1 MELIFDT
8 DKVVGSTVDKYI
20 SSHNYKID
28 ITLHTVTGYMFNNAI
43 LQNVYYH
50 HRNGTSDYYIVNGT
64 LSDNNTTWQG
74 TIYTYN
80 TSDYISIDIANQ
92 IVSSGY
98 IVSVV
103 NNIANTTETHNITN
117 NVLTIQIVGNL
128 ENYKFTTIP
137 SATYINQLNETETV
151 NFTVTYENDTAT
163 ATVTITN
170 YNTNQNVTV
179 TVNGVYE
186 QYINIINNIND
197 TTETHTFTSKDI
209 NLTVTTNYNYYKF
222 NSLYVTYT
230 DTNNIEVTLNLTL
243 NQNENV
249 GTITLTNVN
258 YNANVNIYGAIVLN
272 VNIVNNIDSQNTQ
285 LNYDLVN
292 NDLHINLIGLLTDYE
307 FYNPKVIFDNTE
319 IDGVIN
325 DYTVTFIVEN
335 ADLTK
340 TYTIIGTYLYTITVD
355 YVINN
360 CVVTPLNLKVNSNSI
375 VTITATPNEYFIFEN
390 QPYLRLQTLT
400 DRPDISFVNNTLTFD
415 FSTVENFENLTR
427 VIIYAVATIDNAL
440 IDKYGSV
447 YAYLVTIKNLTDFA
461 KIRFITVTSGTA
473 SREIDKGIYI
483 KSLKRIY
490 LNNIFAVDNNIRL
503 GNYVTD
509 IIAKSVINDT
519 VTLDCGNIII
529 PSYSNNA
536 TDFQNEYN
544 LFLPFYGFY
553 KIDKSFTG
561 KTLNVS
567 YICNLI
573 NGLSIITLKADNYI
587 IDKLECNIATD
598 ILYKTTDKTHVQTDG
613 NITNNITNLKGLE
626 PYLNVKYYTDL
637 NQNIYNSDCIRAVL
651 NTFSGFIR
659 VSELTNFINNSI
671 TENEYKEIIDLLNNG
686 VFIEN

>member
-8 DKVVGSTVDKYI
+8 DKVKGSTVNTYI
-20 SSHNYKID
+20 SSHNYKVE
-28 ITLHTVTGYMFNNAI
+28 ITLHTVDGYMFNNAVFSK
-43 LQNVYYH
+43 VYYH
-50 HRNGTSDYYIVNGT
+50 HRNGNTGYYSVEGV
-64 LSDNNTTWQG
+64 LSDNNTTWTG

-80 TSDYISIDIANQ
+80 TSDYIGFDIADL
-92 IVSSGY
+92 IVSIGY

-103 NNIANTTETHNITN
+103 NNIANTTETHTITD
-117 NVLTIQIVGNL
+117 VLTIQITGNL

-137 SATYINQLNETETV
+137 TATYINQLNETETV
-151 NFTVTYENDTAT
+151 NFSVTYENETAT
-163 ATVTITN
+163 AKVTITN
-170 YNTNQNVTV
+170 YNTNQNITV
-179 TVNGVYE
+179 TITGVYE

-197 TTETHTFTSKDI
+197 TTETHTFTGNDI

-230 DTNNIEVTLNLTL
+230 DTNNIEVTRNLTL
-243 NQNENV
+243 NQKENY

-258 YNANVNIYGAIVLN
+258 YNANVNVYGAIVLN
-272 VNIVNNIDSQNTQ
+272 VNIVNNIDSQNTK

-292 NDLHINLIGLLTDYE
+292 NDLHISLSGLLTDYE
-307 FYNPKVIFDNTE
+307 FYDPKVIFDNTE

-325 DYTVTFIVEN
+325 ENTAIFIVEN

-340 TYTIIGTYLYTITVD
+340 TYTVTGQYLRTLTVD

-360 CVVTPLNLKVNSNSI
+360 CIVTPLNLKVNKSTVI
-375 VTITATPNEYFIFEN
+375 TITATPNEYFIFET

-400 DRPDISFVNNTLTFD
+400 GAQDISFVNNTITFD

-427 VIIYAVATIDNAL
+427 IIIYANAQIDNAQ

-447 YAYLVTIKNLTDFA
+447 YLYIVSINNLTDFA
-461 KIRFITVTSGTA
+461 KIRFETVTSGGV

-490 LNNIFAVDNNIRL
+490 LNNIFAVDNNIKL

-509 IIAKSVINDT
+509 IVAKSVINDT
-519 VTLDCGNIII
+519 VTLNFGNIII
-529 PSYSNNA
+529 PSYSNNV

-553 KIDKSFTG
+553 KIDNSFIGKS
-561 KTLNVS
+561 LNVS

-573 NGLSIITLKADNYI
+573 NGLAIITLKADNYI
-587 IDKLECNIATD
+587 IDKLECNITTD
-598 ILYKTTDKTHVQTDG
+598 ILYKTTDKTQIETNG
-613 NITNNITNLKGLE
+613 NITNNIANLKGLE

-637 NQNIYNSDCIRAVL
+637 NQNIYNSDCKHDKIK
-651 NTFSGFIR
+651 NFSGFIKC
-659 VSELTNFINNSI
+659 
-671 TENEYKEIIDLLNNG
+671 KEIFFNNPNLKN
-686 VFIEN
+686 VEELIKNELENGIIV

>member
-8 DKVVGSTVDKYI
+8 DKVNGSTVNTYI
-20 SSHNYKID
+20 SSHNYKVE
-28 ITLHTVTGYMFNNAI
+28 ITLHTVTGYMFNNAVFT
-43 LQNVYYH
+43 NVYYH
-50 HRNGTSDYYIVNGT
+50 HRNGNTGYYSVEGI
-64 LSDNNTTWQG
+64 LSDNNTTWTG

-80 TSDYISIDIANQ
+80 TSDYVGFDIADL
-92 IVSSGY
+92 IVTSAY

-103 NNIANTTETHNITN
+103 NNIANTNETHNITN
-117 NVLTIQIVGNL
+117 NVLTIEIVGNL

-137 SATYINQLNETETV
+137 AATYINQLNETETV
-151 NFTVTYENDTAT
+151 NFAVTYENNKAT

-170 YNTNQNVTV
+170 YNTNQNIIVTV
-179 TVNGVYE
+179 SGVYE

-197 TTETHTFTSKDI
+197 TTETHTFTSNDI

-230 DTNNIEVTLNLTL
+230 DTNNIEVTRNLTL
-243 NQNENV
+243 NQKENV

-258 YNANVNIYGAIVLN
+258 YNANVNVYGAIVLN
-272 VNIVNNIDSQNTQ
+272 VNIVNNIDNQNTQ
-285 LNYDLVN
+285 LNYDLIN
-292 NDLHINLIGLLTDYE
+292 DDLHISLTGLLTDYE
-307 FYNPKVIFDNTE
+307 FYDPKVIFDNTE

-325 DYTVTFIVEN
+325 ENTAIFIVEN

-340 TYTIIGTYLYTITVD
+340 TYTITGKYLYTITVE

-360 CVVTPLNLKVNSNSI
+360 CIVTPLNLKVNNSTVI
-375 VTITATPNEYFIFEN
+375 TITATPNEYFIFEK
-390 QPYLRLQTLT
+390 QPYLRLKTITGYQ
-400 DRPDISFVNNTLTFD
+400 DINFVDGELTFD
-415 FSTVENFENLTR
+415 FSTVENFENLTH
-427 VIIYAVATIDNAL
+427 IIVYSNAIVDNSV

-447 YAYLVTIKNLTDFA
+447 YLYIVSNENLTDFA
-461 KIRFITVTSGTA
+461 KIRFETVTSGGT

-490 LNNIFAVDNNIRL
+490 LNNIFTVDNNIRL

-519 VTLDCGNIII
+519 ITLNPGNIII

-553 KIDKSFTG
+553 KIDNSFVG
-561 KTLNVS
+561 KTLNVE

-573 NGLSIITLKADNYI
+573 NGLAIITLKADNYI
-587 IDKLECNIATD
+587 IDKLECNITTD
-598 ILYKTTDKTHVQTDG
+598 ILYETTDKTQVRTVG
-613 NITNNITNLKGLE
+613 NITNNIANLKGLE

-637 NQNIYNSDCIRAVL
+637 NQNIYNSDCKHDKVK
-651 NTFSGFIR
+651 NFSGFIKC
-659 VSELTNFINNSI
+659 
-671 TENEYKEIIDLLNNG
+671 KEIFFNNPNLKN
-686 VFIEN
+686 VEELIKNELENGIIV

>member
-8 DKVVGSTVDKYI
+8 DKVNGSTVNTYI
-20 SSHNYKID
+20 SSHNYKVE
-28 ITLHTVTGYMFNNAI
+28 ITLHTVTGYMFNNAVFT
-43 LQNVYYH
+43 NVYYH
-50 HRNGTSDYYIVNGT
+50 HRNGNTGYYSVEGI
-64 LSDNNTTWQG
+64 LSDNNTTWTG

-80 TSDYISIDIANQ
+80 TSDYVGFDIADL
-92 IVSSGY
+92 IVTSAY

-103 NNIANTTETHNITN
+103 NNIANTNETHNITN
-117 NVLTIQIVGNL
+117 NVLTIEIVGNL

-137 SATYINQLNETETV
+137 AATYINQLNETETV
-151 NFTVTYENDTAT
+151 NFAVTYENNKAT

-170 YNTNQNVTV
+170 YNTNQNIIVTV
-179 TVNGVYE
+179 SGVYE

-197 TTETHTFTSKDI
+197 TTETHTFTSNDI

-230 DTNNIEVTLNLTL
+230 DTNNIEVTRNLTL
-243 NQNENV
+243 NQKENV

-258 YNANVNIYGAIVLN
+258 YNANVNVYGAIVLN
-272 VNIVNNIDSQNTQ
+272 VNIVNNIDNQNTQ
-285 LNYDLVN
+285 LNYDLIN
-292 NDLHINLIGLLTDYE
+292 DDLHISLSGLLTDYE
-307 FYNPKVIFDNTE
+307 FYDPKVIFDNTE

-325 DYTVTFIVEN
+325 ENTAIFIVEN

-340 TYTIIGTYLYTITVD
+340 TYTITGKYLYTITVE

-360 CVVTPLNLKVNSNSI
+360 CIVTPLNLKVNNSTVI
-375 VTITATPNEYFIFEN
+375 TITATPNEYFIFEK
-390 QPYLRLQTLT
+390 QPYLRLKTITGYQ
-400 DRPDISFVNNTLTFD
+400 DINFVDGELTFD
-415 FSTVENFENLTR
+415 FSTVENFENLTH
-427 VIIYAVATIDNAL
+427 IIVYSNAIVDNSV

-447 YAYLVTIKNLTDFA
+447 YLYIVSNENLTDFA
-461 KIRFITVTSGTA
+461 KIRFETVTSGGT

-490 LNNIFAVDNNIRL
+490 LNNIFTVDNNIRL

-519 VTLDCGNIII
+519 ITLNPGNIII

-553 KIDKSFTG
+553 KIDNSFVG
-561 KTLNVS
+561 KTLNVE

-573 NGLSIITLKADNYI
+573 NGLAIITLKADNYI
-587 IDKLECNIATD
+587 IDKLECNITTD
-598 ILYKTTDKTHVQTDG
+598 ILYETTDKTQVRTVG
-613 NITNNITNLKGLE
+613 NITNNIANLKGLE

-637 NQNIYNSDCIRAVL
+637 NQNIYNSDCKHDKVK
-651 NTFSGFIR
+651 NFSGFIKC
-659 VSELTNFINNSI
+659 
-671 TENEYKEIIDLLNNG
+671 KEIFFNNPNLKN
-686 VFIEN
+686 VEELIKNELENGIIV

>member
-8 DKVVGSTVDKYI
+8 DKVNGSTVNTYI
-20 SSHNYKID
+20 SSHNYKVE
-28 ITLHTVTGYMFNNAI
+28 ITLHTVTGYMFNNAVFT
-43 LQNVYYH
+43 NVYYH
-50 HRNGTSDYYIVNGT
+50 HRNGNTGYYSVEGI
-64 LSDNNTTWQG
+64 LSDNNTTWTG

-80 TSDYISIDIANQ
+80 TSDYIGFDIADL
-92 IVSSGY
+92 IVTSAY

-103 NNIANTTETHNITN
+103 NNIANTNETHNITN
-117 NVLTIQIVGNL
+117 NVLTIEIAGNL

-137 SATYINQLNETETV
+137 AATYINQLNETETV
-151 NFTVTYENDTAT
+151 NFAVTYENNKAT

-170 YNTNQNVTV
+170 YNTNQNIIVTV
-179 TVNGVYE
+179 SGVYE

-197 TTETHTFTSKDI
+197 TTETHTFTSNDI

-230 DTNNIEVTLNLTL
+230 DTNNIEVTRNLTL
-243 NQNENV
+243 NQKENV

-258 YNANVNIYGAIVLN
+258 YNANVNVYGAIVLN
-272 VNIVNNIDSQNTQ
+272 VNIVNNIDNQNTQ
-285 LNYDLVN
+285 LNYDLIN
-292 NDLHINLIGLLTDYE
+292 DDLHISLSGLLTDYE
-307 FYNPKVIFDNTE
+307 FYDPKVIFDNTE

-325 DYTVTFIVEN
+325 ENTAIFIVEN

-340 TYTIIGTYLYTITVD
+340 TYTITGKYLYTITVE

-360 CVVTPLNLKVNSNSI
+360 CIVTPLNLKVNNSTVI
-375 VTITATPNEYFIFEN
+375 TITATPNEYFIFEK
-390 QPYLRLQTLT
+390 QPYLRLKTITGYQ
-400 DRPDISFVNNTLTFD
+400 DINFVDGELTFD
-415 FSTVENFENLTR
+415 FSTVENFENLTH
-427 VIIYAVATIDNAL
+427 IIVYSNAIVDNSV

-447 YAYLVTIKNLTDFA
+447 YLYIVSNENLTDFA
-461 KIRFITVTSGTA
+461 KIRFETVTSGGT

-490 LNNIFAVDNNIRL
+490 LNNIFTVDNNIRL

-519 VTLDCGNIII
+519 ITLNPGNIII

-553 KIDKSFTG
+553 KIDNSFVG
-561 KTLNVS
+561 KTLNVE

-573 NGLSIITLKADNYI
+573 NGLAIITLKADNYI
-587 IDKLECNIATD
+587 IDKLECNITTD
-598 ILYKTTDKTHVQTDG
+598 ILYETTDKTQVRTVG
-613 NITNNITNLKGLE
+613 NITNNIANLKGLE

-637 NQNIYNSDCIRAVL
+637 NQNIYNSDCKHDKVK
-651 NTFSGFIR
+651 NFSGFIKC
-659 VSELTNFINNSI
+659 
-671 TENEYKEIIDLLNNG
+671 KEIFFNNPNLKN
-686 VFIEN
+686 VEELIKNELENGIIV

>member
-8 DKVVGSTVDKYI
+8 DKVKGSTVNTYI
-20 SSHNYKID
+20 SSHNYKVE
-28 ITLHTVTGYMFNNAI
+28 ITLHTVDGYMFNNAVFSK
-43 LQNVYYH
+43 VYYH
-50 HRNGTSDYYIVNGT
+50 HRNGNTGYYSVEGV
-64 LSDNNTTWQG
+64 LSDNNTTWTG

-80 TSDYISIDIANQ
+80 TSDYIGFDIADL
-92 IVSSGY
+92 IVSIGY

-103 NNIANTTETHNITN
+103 NNIANTTETHTITD
-117 NVLTIQIVGNL
+117 VLTIQITGNL

-137 SATYINQLNETETV
+137 TATYINQLNETETV
-151 NFTVTYENDTAT
+151 NFSVTYENETAT
-163 ATVTITN
+163 AKVTITN
-170 YNTNQNVTV
+170 YNTNQNITV
-179 TVNGVYE
+179 SISGVYE

-197 TTETHTFTSKDI
+197 TTETHTFTGNDI

-230 DTNNIEVTLNLTL
+230 DTNNIEVTRNLTL
-243 NQNENV
+243 NQKENY

-258 YNANVNIYGAIVLN
+258 YNYNVNVYGAIVLN
-272 VNIVNNIDSQNTQ
+272 VNIVNNIDSQNTK

-292 NDLHINLIGLLTDYE
+292 NDLHISLSGLLTDYE
-307 FYNPKVIFDNTE
+307 FYDPKVIFDNTE

-325 DYTVTFIVEN
+325 ENTAIFIVEN

-340 TYTIIGTYLYTITVD
+340 TYTVTGQYLRTLTVD

-360 CVVTPLNLKVNSNSI
+360 CIVTPLNLKVNKSTVI
-375 VTITATPNEYFIFEN
+375 TITATPNEYFIFET

-400 DRPDISFVNNTLTFD
+400 GAQDISFVNNTITFD

-427 VIIYAVATIDNAL
+427 IIIYANAQIDNAQ

-447 YAYLVTIKNLTDFA
+447 YLYIVSINNLTDFA
-461 KIRFITVTSGTA
+461 KIRFETVTSGGV

-490 LNNIFAVDNNIRL
+490 LNNIFAVDNNIKL

-509 IIAKSVINDT
+509 IVAKSVINDT
-519 VTLDCGNIII
+519 VTLNFGNIII
-529 PSYSNNA
+529 PSYSNNV

-553 KIDKSFTG
+553 KIDNSFIGKS
-561 KTLNVS
+561 LNVS

-573 NGLSIITLKADNYI
+573 NGLAIITLKADNYI
-587 IDKLECNIATD
+587 IDKLECNITTD
-598 ILYKTTDKTHVQTDG
+598 ILYKTTDKTQIETNG
-613 NITNNITNLKGLE
+613 NITNNIANLKGLE

-637 NQNIYNSDCIRAVL
+637 NQNIYNSDCKHDKIK
-651 NTFSGFIR
+651 NFSGFIKC
-659 VSELTNFINNSI
+659 
-671 TENEYKEIIDLLNNG
+671 KEIFFNNPNLKN
-686 VFIEN
+686 VEELIKNELENGIIV

>member
-8 DKVVGSTVDKYI
+8 NKVTGSTVDTYI
-20 SSHNYKID
+20 SSHNYKVE
-28 ITLHTVTGYMFNNAI
+28 ITLHTVTGYMFNNAVFSD
-43 LQNVYYH
+43 VYYH
-50 HRNGTSDYYIVNGT
+50 HRNGNTGYYSVEGV
-64 LSDNNTTWQG
+64 LSDNNTTWNG

-80 TSDYISIDIANQ
+80 TSDYIGLDIANS

-137 SATYINQLNETETV
+137 TATYINQLNETETV
-151 NFTVTYENDTAT
+151 NFAVTYENNTAT

-170 YNTNQNVTV
+170 YNINQNVTV
-179 TVNGVYE
+179 NVNGVYE

-197 TTETHTFTSKDI
+197 TTETHAFVSNDI

-230 DTNNIEVTLNLTL
+230 DTNNIEITRNLTL

-258 YNANVNIYGAIVLN
+258 YNENVNIYGSIVLN

-292 NDLHINLIGLLTDYE
+292 NDLYINLTGLLNGYE

-325 DYTVTFIVEN
+325 ENTVTFIVEN

-340 TYTIIGTYLYTITVD
+340 TYTLTGTYLYTIIVD

-375 VTITATPNEYFIFEN
+375 VTITATPNEYFIFET
-390 QPYLRLQTLT
+390 QPYLRLQTLS
-400 DRPDISFVNNTLTFD
+400 DKVDISFVNNSLTFD
-415 FSTVENFENLTR
+415 FSTVENFEILTR
-427 VIIYAVATIDNAL
+427 VIIYAVASIDNTL
-440 IDKYGSV
+440 IDKYGSI

-461 KIRFITVTSGTA
+461 KIRFETVTSGGT

-503 GNYVTD
+503 GNYVTN
-509 IIAKSVINDT
+509 IVAKSVINDT
-519 VTLDCGNIII
+519 ITLDCGNIIV

-553 KIDKSFTG
+553 KIDNSFIG

-573 NGLSIITLKADNYI
+573 NGLAIITLKADNYI
-587 IDKLECNIATD
+587 IDKLECNITTD
-598 ILYKTTDKTHVQTDG
+598 ILYKTTDKTQVQTYG

-637 NQNIYNSDCIRAVL
+637 NQNIYNNDCIRAVL
-651 NTFSGFIR
+651 NTFNGFVRIT
-659 VSELTNFINNSI
+659 ELTNFINNSI
-671 TENEYKEIIDLLNNG
+671 TENEYKEMLNLLNNG

>member
-8 DKVVGSTVDKYI
+8 DKVKGSTVNTYI
-20 SSHNYKID
+20 SSHNYKVE
-28 ITLHTVTGYMFNNAI
+28 ITLHTVEGYMFNNAVFSK
-43 LQNVYYH
+43 VYYH
-50 HRNGTSDYYIVNGT
+50 HRNGNTGYYSVEGV
-64 LSDNNTTWQG
+64 LSDNNTKWTG

-80 TSDYISIDIANQ
+80 TSDYIGFDIADL
-92 IVSSGY
+92 IVTSGY

-103 NNIANTTETHNITN
+103 NNIANTTETHTITD
-117 NVLTIQIVGNL
+117 VLTIQITGNL

-137 SATYINQLNETETV
+137 TATYINQLNETETV
-151 NFTVTYENDTAT
+151 NFSVTYENETAT
-163 ATVTITN
+163 AKVTITN
-170 YNTNQNVTV
+170 YNTNQNITV
-179 TVNGVYE
+179 TVSGVYE

-197 TTETHTFTSKDI
+197 TTETHTFTGNDI

-230 DTNNIEVTLNLTL
+230 DTNNIEVTRNLTL
-243 NQNENV
+243 NQKENY

-258 YNANVNIYGAIVLN
+258 YNANVNVYGAIVLN
-272 VNIVNNIDSQNTQ
+272 VNIVNNIDSQNTK

-292 NDLHINLIGLLTDYE
+292 NDLHISLSGLLTDYE
-307 FYNPKVIFDNTE
+307 FYDPKVIFDNTE

-325 DYTVTFIVEN
+325 ENTAIFIVEN

-340 TYTIIGTYLYTITVD
+340 TYTINGQYLRTLTVD

-360 CVVTPLNLKVNSNSI
+360 CIVTPLNLKVNKSTVI
-375 VTITATPNEYFIFEN
+375 TITATPNEYFIFET

-400 DRPDISFVNNTLTFD
+400 GAQDISFVNNTITFD

-427 VIIYAVATIDNAL
+427 IIIYANAQIDNAQ

-447 YAYLVTIKNLTDFA
+447 YLYIVSINNLTDFA
-461 KIRFITVTSGTA
+461 KIRFETVTSGGV

-490 LNNIFAVDNNIRL
+490 LNNIFAVDNNIKL

-509 IIAKSVINDT
+509 IVAKSVINDT
-519 VTLDCGNIII
+519 VTLNFGNIII
-529 PSYSNNA
+529 PSYSNNV

-553 KIDKSFTG
+553 KIDNSFIGKS
-561 KTLNVS
+561 LNVS

-573 NGLSIITLKADNYI
+573 NGLAIITLKADNYI
-587 IDKLECNIATD
+587 IDKLECNITTD
-598 ILYKTTDKTHVQTDG
+598 ILYKTTDKTQIETNG
-613 NITNNITNLKGLE
+613 NITNNIANLKGLE

-637 NQNIYNSDCIRAVL
+637 NQNIYNSDCKHDKIK
-651 NTFSGFIR
+651 NFSGFIKC
-659 VSELTNFINNSI
+659 
-671 TENEYKEIIDLLNNG
+671 KEIFFNNPNLKN
-686 VFIEN
+686 VEELIKNELENGIIV

>member
-8 DKVVGSTVDKYI
+8 DKVNGSTVNTYI
-20 SSHNYKID
+20 SSHNYKVE
-28 ITLHTVTGYMFNNAI
+28 ITLHTVTGYMFNNAVFT
-43 LQNVYYH
+43 NVYYH
-50 HRNGTSDYYIVNGT
+50 HRNGNTGYYSVEGI
-64 LSDNNTTWQG
+64 LSDNNTTWTG

-80 TSDYISIDIANQ
+80 TSDYIGFDIADL
-92 IVSSGY
+92 IVTSAY

-103 NNIANTTETHNITN
+103 NNIANTNETHNITN
-117 NVLTIQIVGNL
+117 NVLTIEIVGNL

-137 SATYINQLNETETV
+137 AATYINQLNETETV
-151 NFTVTYENDTAT
+151 NFAVTYENNKAT

-170 YNTNQNVTV
+170 YNTNQNIIVTV
-179 TVNGVYE
+179 SGVYE

-197 TTETHTFTSKDI
+197 TTETHTFTSNDI

-230 DTNNIEVTLNLTL
+230 DTNNIEVTRNLTL
-243 NQNENV
+243 NQKENV

-258 YNANVNIYGAIVLN
+258 YNANVNVYGAIVLN
-272 VNIVNNIDSQNTQ
+272 VNIVNNIDNQNTQ
-285 LNYDLVN
+285 LNYDLIN
-292 NDLHINLIGLLTDYE
+292 DDLHISLSGLLTDYE
-307 FYNPKVIFDNTE
+307 FYDPKVIFDNTE

-325 DYTVTFIVEN
+325 ENTAIFIVEN

-340 TYTIIGTYLYTITVD
+340 TYTITGKYLYTITVE

-360 CVVTPLNLKVNSNSI
+360 CIVTPLNLKVNNSTVI
-375 VTITATPNEYFIFEN
+375 TITATPNEYFIFEK
-390 QPYLRLQTLT
+390 QPYLRLKTITGYQ
-400 DRPDISFVNNTLTFD
+400 DINFVDGELTFD
-415 FSTVENFENLTR
+415 FSTVENFENLTH
-427 VIIYAVATIDNAL
+427 IIVYSNAIVDNSV

-447 YAYLVTIKNLTDFA
+447 YLYIVSNENLTDFA
-461 KIRFITVTSGTA
+461 KIRFETVTSGGT

-490 LNNIFAVDNNIRL
+490 LNNIFTVDNNIRL

-519 VTLDCGNIII
+519 ITLNPGNIII

-553 KIDKSFTG
+553 KIDNSFVG
-561 KTLNVS
+561 KTLNVE

-573 NGLSIITLKADNYI
+573 NGLAIITLKADNYI
-587 IDKLECNIATD
+587 IDKLECNITTD
-598 ILYKTTDKTHVQTDG
+598 ILYETTDKTQVRTVG
-613 NITNNITNLKGLE
+613 NITNNIANLKGLE

-637 NQNIYNSDCIRAVL
+637 NQNIYNSDCKHDKVK
-651 NTFSGFIR
+651 NFSGFIKC
-659 VSELTNFINNSI
+659 
-671 TENEYKEIIDLLNNG
+671 KEIFFNNPNLKN
-686 VFIEN
+686 VEELIKNELENGIIV